1 MEQILNSYYE
11 NNARKLHKVVDAI
24 LLKFGGITDKDYQ
37 DFYSLANEVFV
48 NAIRR
53 YDNSQSFDGFLYS
66 CLSNKIKS
74 EITAR
79 NRIKRQSDRKS
90 VSIETPVGEDD
101 STIGDFLCSSTDI
114 ESELLDEQDI
124 LCDEKVKKYLDSLS
138 SVQRKIV
145 EMKMNDIPVSKIKNK
160 LGLSDREY
168 NNYMNGVRMNENI
181 ALFTKQSN
189 SYREESNMC
198 EVIPID
204 VTDNYRMDKFPLGN
218 LLDDMRDGRINR
230 KYILQR
236 KAYQWTERQKNKFLT
251 RVLNNQP
258 IPEIVICEQN
268 VKEKKKSH
276 LIDGLQRLSYSELFR
291 ADGIVIK
298 MDGAEFYEI
307 PYKEYQYGE
316 DGSVL
321 LDEDG
326 DAKFEVKTFNVI
338 GKKFSELPTFLKDR
352 FNRFNINVTTYFN
365 CTDEQ
370 IAYHIRNYN
379 NQEGM
384 NKTQY
389 EFTNVDVD
397 TARKI
402 KKLSDNHPFFK
413 DNYGMYTD
421 KKKVKGDIDR
431 IVVESIMAGNFL
443 NNWKREVKDSIK
455 YISENSTDSMFV
467 SLEDTLSRLCNI
479 VDKST
484 KDLFTTTN
492 SPIWFTVFDKFK
504 QLNISDNRFKDF
516 IVYFKESLNGLEV
529 DGELFV
535 NTYKDRH
542 TKDKSVVT
550 AKINGIIHIMYD
562 FLHINEEDY
571 KEVSALEFVK
581 ESVNSDI
588 TQDDVE
594 QYEEVLDD
602 LTLNVNNSSKL
613 MDKQNRPS
621 LVAMVA
627 YSFEHDIDLDNWI
640 VDYFGRNNTYI
651 RDQKENF
658 LHMKEDLDNYLN
670 IREHKTA

>member
-24 LLKFGGITDKDYQ
+24 LSKFGGITDKDYQ
-37 DFYSLANEVFV
+37 DFYSLANEVFTDV
-48 NAIRR
+48 LKK
-53 YDNSQSFDGFLYS
+53 YDKSQSFDGFLYS

-79 NRIKRQSDRKS
+79 NRIKRRSDRKS

-101 STIGDFLCSSTDI
+101 STIGDFLCSSSDV
-114 ESELLDEQDI
+114 ESELIDEQYI
-124 LCDEKVKKYLDSLS
+124 LCDEKVEKYLDSLS
-138 SVQRKIV
+138 SIQRQII
-145 EMKMNDIPVSKIKNK
+145 EMKMYGVPVNEIKKK
-160 LGLSDREY
+160 LGLSDKEY
-168 NNYMNGVRMNENI
+168 NNYMNGAKMNENI
-181 ALFTKQSN
+181 ALFTKRSN
-189 SYREESNMC
+189 KCREEGNMC

-204 VTDNYRMDKFPLGN
+204 VTDNYRMDKFPLGS

-230 KYILQR
+230 KYVLQR

-268 VKEKKKSH
+268 VKGKKKSH

-298 MDGAEFYEI
+298 IDGAEFYEI
-307 PYKEYQYGE
+307 PYKEYQYDE
-316 DGSVL
+316 NGSVL

-326 DAKFEVKTFNVI
+326 DAKFDVKTFNVI
-338 GKKFSELPTFLKDR
+338 GKKFSELPIFLKDR
-352 FNRFNINVTTYFN
+352 FNKFNINVTTYFN

-389 EFTNVDVD
+389 EFTNVNID

-402 KKLSDNHPFFK
+402 KKISDNHPFFK

-421 KKKVKGDIDR
+421 KKKIKGDIDR
-431 IVVESIMAGNFL
+431 VVVESIIAGNFL
-443 NNWKREVKDSIK
+443 GEWKKEIKDSAEFVDK
-455 YISENSTDSMFV
+455 NATGNMFD
-467 SLEDTLSRLCNI
+467 SLEDTLNRLCNI
-479 VDKST
+479 VDKNI

-492 SPIWFTVFDKFK
+492 SPIWFTVFDRFK
-504 QLNISDNRFKDF
+504 QLNLSDDRFKDF
-516 IVYFKESLNGLEV
+516 VIYFKESLDELKV
-529 DGELFV
+529 DGKLFV
-535 NTYKDRH
+535 DIYKDRH

-550 AKINGIIHIMYD
+550 AKINGITCIMYD
-562 FLHINEEDY
+562 FLHINGEDLKDVSVLELI
-571 KEVSALEFVK
+571 KENINQNVTQE
-581 ESVNSDI
+581 DI
-588 TQDDVE
+588 D

-602 LTLNVNNSSKL
+602 LTLNVDNTSKL
-613 MDKQNRPS
+613 LDEHNRPS
-621 LVAMVA
+621 LIAMVA
-627 YSFEHDIDLDNWI
+627 YSFENDIDLDEWI
-640 VDYFGRNNTYI
+640 VDYFKRNSTYI
-651 RDQKENF
+651 RNTKENF
-658 LHMKEDLDNYLN
+658 LHMKQDLDKYVL
-670 IREHKTA
+670 KGKVA